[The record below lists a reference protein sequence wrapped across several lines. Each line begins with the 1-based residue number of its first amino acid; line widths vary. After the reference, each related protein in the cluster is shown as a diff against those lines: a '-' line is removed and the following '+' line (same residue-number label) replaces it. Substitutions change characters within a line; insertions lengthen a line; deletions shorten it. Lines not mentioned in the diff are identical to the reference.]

1 MSHPRFKATPTKN
14 NLLKLRK
21 QLHFLHN
28 GHSLLERKREL
39 LTRLVYERIADYR
52 NRKAETEH
60 QLQEAY
66 HWLAITQLR
75 MGGRTIHQATLGSAP
90 GIEVQILPRH
100 TLGVQYPAIQVK
112 ALPPK
117 PLGLLGIDP
126 SFDEARKS
134 FAQAALK
141 LARLA
146 EAEMALYRLI
156 SEQRKARKRV
166 NALKYNII
174 PSYQEAIGRIS
185 ELLEEEERSAIF
197 AIKRLATRA
206 PELAAGP
213 TATHNPSS
221 STET

>member
-1 MSHPRFKATPTKN
+1 MSALPLKATPTKN
-14 NLLKLRK
+14 NLLRLRK
-21 QLHFLHN
+21 QLKFLHN

-52 NRKAETEH
+52 TRKAEAEA
-60 QLQEAY
+60 QLEKAY

-90 GIEVQILPRH
+90 GIEVQILPRRA
-100 TLGVQYPAIQVK
+100 LGIQYPSIQ
-112 ALPPK
+112 ARLLPPK

-134 FAQAALK
+134 FAKATLT

-146 EAEMALYRLI
+146 EAEMALFRLI

-174 PSYQEAIGRIS
+174 PSYQKAIVRIG

-197 AIKRLATRA
+197 AIKRL
-206 PELAAGP
+206 LARQ
-213 TATHNPSS
+213 
-221 STET
+221 

>member
-1 MSHPRFKATPTKN
+1 MSRLRLKATPTKN
-14 NLLKLRK
+14 NLLRLRK

-28 GHSLLERKREL
+28 GHNLLERKREL
-39 LTRLVYERIADYR
+39 LTRLVYERIADYQG
-52 NRKAETEH
+52 RKAEAER
-60 QLQEAY
+60 QLKEAY

-90 GIEVQILPRH
+90 GIEVQILPRRA
-100 TLGVQYPAIQVK
+100 LGIQYPAIQAR

-134 FAQAALK
+134 FAKAALQ

-197 AIKRLATRA
+197 AIKRLAACRT
-206 PELAAGP
+206 
-213 TATHNPSS
+213 
-221 STET
+221 